1 MILSQNFKAVLASMQ
16 PLRYYHLFLM
26 NCGPHSDNSKGLHKA
41 NQFIVSKAK
50 MSFVKVLLKV
60 YFILYLMKF
69 KYVPLPTQHFLM
81 IN

>member
-1 MILSQNFKAVLASMQ
+1 MILSQNFQAVLASMQ
-16 PLRYYHLFLM
+16 PLGSYLFLM
-26 NCGPHSDNSKGLHKA
+26 NCGPHSDNSTGLHKA

-50 MSFVKVLLKV
+50 MSFFKVLLKV